1 MKLMTKIALLAAS
14 VAAVPLMAAAP
25 AAPAAAAGQTVAVVN
40 LDQALGQSAAFK
52 GAATQI
58 QATYKTQIA
67 AAQARQTALQTE
79 LNPLRAE
86 LEAMQRNPATT
97 KAALDAKVAVFQGK
111 VQAGQAEL
119 QRLSVPF
126 ARPTEYV
133 KEQINEKLEAALK
146 NAMTAKGVNLVVSPE
161 AVMAMQGSAD
171 LTPDV
176 VAQLNALVPS
186 VSITPPANWQPGQG
200 RADAAAPAGR

>member
-1 MKLMTKIALLAAS
+1 MKLMSKIALLAAS
-14 VAAVPLMAAAP
+14 VAAFPLMAAAP
-25 AAPAAAAGQTVAVVN
+25 APAAAAGQTVAVVN

-58 QATYKTQIA
+58 QAAYKTQIA
-67 AAQARQTALQTE
+67 AAQARQTALQSE

-133 KEQINEKLEAALK
+133 KEQINEKLETALK

-176 VAQLNALVPS
+176 VSQLNALVPS

-200 RADAAAPAGR
+200 QANAAPAGR

>member
-1 MKLMTKIALLAAS
+1 MKLMSKIALLAAS

-25 AAPAAAAGQTVAVVN
+25 APAVAAGQSVAVVN

-58 QATYKTQIA
+58 QTTYKTQIA
-67 AAQARQTALQTE
+67 AAQARQTALQAE

-86 LEAMQRNPATT
+86 IEAMQRNPATT
-97 KAALDAKVAVFQGK
+97 KAALDAKVAAFQGK
-111 VQAGQAEL
+111 VQAGQTEL
-119 QRLSVPF
+119 QRLSIPF

-133 KEQINEKLEAALK
+133 KEQINAKLETALK
-146 NAMTAKGVNLVVSPE
+146 NAMTAKNVNLVISPE
-161 AVMAMQGSAD
+161 AVMAMQGTAD
-171 LTPDV
+171 LTTDV
-176 VAQLNALVPS
+176 IAQLNALIPS

-200 RADAAAPAGR
+200 QAGPAPAGR